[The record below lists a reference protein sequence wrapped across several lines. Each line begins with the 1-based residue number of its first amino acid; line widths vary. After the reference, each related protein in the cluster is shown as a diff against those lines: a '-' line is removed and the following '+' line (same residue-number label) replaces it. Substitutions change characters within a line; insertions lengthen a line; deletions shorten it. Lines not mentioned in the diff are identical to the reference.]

1 MAQINRI
8 RVNNVK
14 YNFGTQF
21 YDDFFMRF
29 SGKNTIYDL
38 ANGGGKSVLMLL
50 LLQNMLP
57 NCTLDDK
64 QPIEK
69 LFRSGNGNTTIHSL
83 VEWKLD
89 SCDVKNGYKYM
100 TTGFCA
106 RKGRDNVEENNAN
119 RETANIEYFNYCIFY
134 KEFGENDIKNL
145 PLVKDGERVT
155 YNGLKSYLRDLE
167 RKDFGV
173 SVRIFDKKG
182 DYQNF
187 ISNYGLYESQWE
199 IIRGINKTEGHVRTY
214 FESNY
219 KTTRKVIEDLL
230 IEEIIEKSYNNKI
243 RKNSEARD
251 DEEMAQTLLDIKDKL
266 MELSKRKGDI
276 NRYDEQIEILSQ
288 FAVQIEAFCELYEE
302 KERIEHKLI
311 EALCICKGKAD
322 DIRNKM
328 ETLSEDAEELR
339 KNLADETRL
348 IELAEIET
356 ELNELD
362 KLNSLIEDTLAERK
376 IKSDAADRI
385 KEELYFREN
394 AVDYNDYLAN
404 KKLYDET
411 RELIQNS
418 NRQAS
423 ALLEEMA
430 MLAATKEAWI
440 STGKENLISESQS
453 YEEQLKLIT
462 DSCNK
467 SLEEQQK
474 LFGKIKTIEGVL
486 LNLEEFITR
495 QNEEISGL
503 MQGIGLIVAEQAWDK
518 CENTAE
524 EIKNCHKRIA
534 DIGNTIQEKET
545 LRPQYVNESIER
557 EAKLAKLCE
566 EEKFL
571 NSELKDA
578 VITRDKLN
586 KIKAVYGQNNLEQL
600 DKTVEALLDRLN
612 RERNDAEK
620 ELDKLNVYLKSIQE
634 KKIPEYDV
642 EYNNVLKY
650 LKSRYDEDV
659 VSGREVLE
667 DMDEDS
673 VKEILENFPQL
684 PYVVFAGDSYDKISG
699 DKVLAT
705 LNTGSYIVPV
715 LRMSAI
721 EEGKYPFENDKV
733 ISVCR
738 DMSFLWNESA
748 LTAEIQKI
756 SEDIAKYE
764 ETVRKTV
771 DKCQMVT
778 EDNILIKSVKNQRD
792 ADVIQKRL
800 EEILREKTNLF
811 KRKDDEILKSEE
823 LSNEIAEFRVALEKE
838 RERLF
843 VLQKDI
849 RIYEQIAVLNDT
861 LIQKYQEKKDNENAL
876 SETKKEYSHILH
888 KVAHEQLLKKQA
900 QMDLDRVKEELKEL
914 ESDFTNNVKP
924 YLVENSGTVTNLTK
938 DEVNARM
945 SALVKL
951 IKGESGDISDKEK
964 LLASYEAA
972 MKKSADNIVYRGM
985 SMEEAHEAYESN
997 RFYSCEMEEM
1007 LQLKN
1012 EKASID
1018 REIRDIDAQFDS
1030 QSAQKNRMEGSI
1042 EHGKRRYEEKYGEFV
1057 RENFT
1062 NPQNFIVVHRHEMSH
1077 IQQQIRETEAICKKL
1092 ESDNHDILFMEK
1104 DIERIIRSAGL
1115 DVTENMIISDSVR
1128 DITSEDYEQ
1137 LQKQYD
1143 NIRKEENRLLTRFND
1158 EKQKVAD
1165 SLVALEAY
1173 ELSAEIKN
1181 SVTAPKTSAE
1191 ATELIKGIS
1200 DTNGY
1205 IVLERDRIEKSISDM
1220 EKIKDSF
1227 ENRCI
1232 QICSNIKTELE
1243 RLPKMSRITL
1253 DDEVISIITLS
1264 IPYIKEE
1271 MYKDRMSVYINET
1284 VAGAETFNNPAEK
1297 LKYMK
1302 NRLSWKKMFSVI
1314 VTDMNSIKL
1323 SLYKREHIKDQSR
1336 YLKYEEAVGSTGQS
1350 QGIYIQF
1357 LIAVINYIA
1366 SLNAMDKDN
1375 SITGKTIFID
1385 NPFGAAKDVYIWEP
1399 IFKLLK
1405 TNHVQLIVPARGAT
1419 PAITKMFDVNYILGQ
1434 KMVANRQQTVVV
1446 DYRSQVKTEEM
1457 EYEVMEYEQIT
1468 LDMV

>member
-21 YDDFFMRF
+21 YDDFVMRF

-89 SCDVKNGYKYM
+89 SCDVRNGYKYM

-106 RKGRDNVEENNAN
+106 RKGRDNADETNAD

-134 KEFGENDIKNL
+134 REFGENDIKNL

-199 IIRGINKTEGHVRTY
+199 IVRGINKTEGHVRTY

-243 RKNSEARD
+243 RKNSEAKD

-276 NRYDEQIEILSQ
+276 NRYDEQIAILSQ
-288 FAVQIEAFCELYEE
+288 FAGQIGDFCELYEE
-302 KERIEHKLI
+302 KERVEQKLV
-311 EALCICKGKAD
+311 EALCICRGKAD
-322 DIRNKM
+322 NIRNRM
-328 ETLSEDAEELR
+328 EILSDSAEEFR
-339 KNLADETRL
+339 KTLDDETRL
-348 IELAEIET
+348 IALAEIET
-356 ELNELD
+356 ELSELD
-362 KLNSLIEDTLAERK
+362 KLNSLIDDTLTERK
-376 IKSDAADRI
+376 IKSDGAERI
-385 KEELYFREN
+385 KEELYLREN
-394 AVDYNDYLAN
+394 ALDYKDYLAN
-404 KKLYDET
+404 RKLYDET

-418 NRQAS
+418 NRQES

-430 MLAATKEAWI
+430 RLAATKEAWLDKR
-440 STGKENLISESQS
+440 KENLVSESQS

-462 DSCNK
+462 HSYDK

-474 LFGKIKTIEGVL
+474 LFGKIKTIEGVMQ
-486 LNLEEFITR
+486 NLEELVTR
-495 QNEEISGL
+495 HNDEISGL
-503 MQGIGLIVAEQAWDK
+503 MQGVGLIVAEQAWDK
-518 CENTAE
+518 CEKTAE
-524 EIKNCHKRIA
+524 EIKNCLKRTANIE
-534 DIGNTIQEKET
+534 NSIQEKEG

-557 EAKLAKLCE
+557 EARLAKLCE
-566 EEKFL
+566 EEKYL
-571 NSELKDA
+571 NGELEQA
-578 VITRDKLN
+578 VIIRDKLN
-586 KIKAVYGQNNLEQL
+586 KIKSVYGQNNFEQL
-600 DKTVEALLDRLN
+600 DKTVESLLYRLN
-612 RERNDAEK
+612 RELNDTEK
-620 ELDKLNVYLKSIQE
+620 ELEKLNDYLKSIQE
-634 KKIPEYDV
+634 QKIPEYDMA
-642 EYNNVLKY
+642 YNNVLKY
-650 LKSRYDEDV
+650 LKSRYGEDV

-667 DMDEDS
+667 GMDEDS
-673 VKEILENFPQL
+673 VKEILEEFPPL
-684 PYVVFAGDSYDKISG
+684 PYVIFAGGSYEKIIE
-699 DKVLAT
+699 DKVLST
-705 LNTGSYIVPV
+705 LNTGSYIIPV
-715 LRMSAI
+715 LRKSVL
-721 EEGKYPFENDKV
+721 EERTYPFEKDKI

-738 DMSFLWNESA
+738 DMIFLWNESA
-748 LTAEIQKI
+748 LAAEIQKI
-756 SEDIAKYE
+756 TEDIAKYE
-764 ETVRKTV
+764 ENVRKTA
-771 DKCQMVT
+771 DKCQLVT
-778 EDNILIKSVKNQRD
+778 EDNIFIKSVKGQRD
-792 ADVIQKRL
+792 ADDIQRRL
-800 EEILREKTNLF
+800 EEIQREKTALF
-811 KRKDDEILKSEE
+811 RRKEDEILKSEE
-823 LSNEIAEFRVALEKE
+823 LSKQLEEFKILLEKE

-843 VLQKDI
+843 ALQKDI
-849 RIYEQIAVLNDT
+849 RTYEQIAVLNDA
-861 LIQKYQEKKDNENAL
+861 LIQKYKEIKDNENSL
-876 SETKKEYSHILH
+876 SEAKKEYSHILH
-888 KVAHEQLLKKQA
+888 KAAHQQSLMKQA
-900 QMDLDRVKEELKEL
+900 QTDFDRVKNEL
-914 ESDFTNNVKP
+914 EEIENEFTNNVKP
-924 YLVENSGTVTNLTK
+924 YLVKNAEIVTNLTK

-972 MKKSADNIVYRGM
+972 MKKSADSIVYRGM
-985 SMEEAHEAYESN
+985 TMDEAHEAYESG
-997 RFYSCEMEEM
+997 RLYPCKMEEM
-1007 LQLKN
+1007 LRLKN

-1018 REIRDIDAQFDS
+1018 RELRGIDSQLDS

-1042 EHGKRRYEEKYGEFV
+1042 EHGKRRYEDKYGEFV
-1057 RENFT
+1057 RENIT
-1062 NPQNFIVVHRHEMSH
+1062 NPQNFIVVHRHEISR
-1077 IQQQIRETEAICKKL
+1077 IQQQIQETESIRKKL
-1092 ESDNHDILFMEK
+1092 ESDNRDILFMEK
-1104 DIERIIRSAGL
+1104 DIERIIRNAGL
-1115 DVTENMIISDSVR
+1115 EITENMLISDLTK

-1143 NIRKEENRLLTRFND
+1143 GIYKEENRLLTHFN
-1158 EKQKVAD
+1158 EERQKVAD
-1165 SLVALEAY
+1165 SLAALEAY

-1220 EKIKDSF
+1220 ERIKDSF
-1227 ENRCI
+1227 VNRCI

-1243 RLPKMSRITL
+1243 RLPKLSRITL

-1323 SLYKREHIKDQSR
+1323 CLYKREHIKDQSR

-1375 SITGKTIFID
+1375 SVTGKTIFID

-1457 EYEVMEYEQIT
+1457 EYEVMEYQQTT
-1468 LDMV
+1468 LDIV

>member
-21 YDDFFMRF
+21 YDDFLMRF

-89 SCDVKNGYKYM
+89 SCDVKNGYRYM

-106 RKGRDNVEENNAN
+106 RKGRDNAEENNAD

-134 KEFGENDIKNL
+134 REFGENDIKNF
-145 PLVKDGERVT
+145 PLAKDGERVT

-167 RKDFGV
+167 RKDLGV

-199 IIRGINKTEGHVRTY
+199 IVRGINKTEGHVRTY

-230 IEEIIEKSYNNKI
+230 IEEIIEKSYNNRI
-243 RKNSEARD
+243 RKNSEAKD
-251 DEEMAQTLLDIKDKL
+251 DEEMARTLLDIKDKL
-266 MELSKRKGDI
+266 MELSKRKGEI
-276 NRYDEQIEILSQ
+276 NRYDEQIAILSQ
-288 FAVQIEAFCELYEE
+288 FSGQIGSFCQLYEE
-302 KERIEHKLI
+302 KEMVEQKLI
-311 EALCICKGKAD
+311 EALCICRGKAD
-322 DIRNKM
+322 DIRKRM
-328 ETLSEDAEELR
+328 EILSDSGEEFRKTLD
-339 KNLADETRL
+339 DEARL
-348 IELAEIET
+348 IALAEIET
-356 ELNELD
+356 ELSELD
-362 KLNSLIEDTLAERK
+362 KLNNLINDTLADRK

-385 KEELYFREN
+385 KDELYLREN
-394 AVDYNDYLAN
+394 ALDYKDYLAN
-404 KKLYDET
+404 RKLYDET
-411 RELIQNS
+411 REMIQNS
-418 NRQAS
+418 NRQES
-423 ALLEEMA
+423 VLLEEMA
-430 MLAATKEAWI
+430 MLAATKNGWL
-440 STGKENLISESQS
+440 TTKKNNLINERQS

-462 DSCNK
+462 DSYNK

-474 LFGKIKTIEGVL
+474 LFGKIKMIEGIMQ
-486 LNLEEFITR
+486 NLEEIVTR
-495 QNEEISGL
+495 NNDEMSGL
-503 MQGIGLIVAEQAWDK
+503 MQGVGLIVAEQAWDK
-518 CENTAE
+518 CEKTAGD
-524 EIKNCHKRIA
+524 IKNCLKRTD
-534 DIGNTIQEKET
+534 DIENLIKEKEA
-545 LRPQYVNESIER
+545 LRPQYVSESIER

-566 EEKFL
+566 EEKYL
-571 NSELKDA
+571 KSELEHA
-578 VITRDKLN
+578 VVIYEKLN
-586 KIKAVYGQNNLEQL
+586 KIKYVYGQNNYEQL
-600 DKTVEALLDRLN
+600 EKTVESLLYRLN

-620 ELDKLNVYLKSIQE
+620 ELEKLNEYLKSIQE
-634 KKIPEYDV
+634 QKIPEYDMA
-642 EYNNVLKY
+642 YNNVLKY
-650 LKSRYDEDV
+650 LKSRYGEDV

-667 DMDEDS
+667 GMEEDS
-673 VKEILENFPQL
+673 IKVMLEDFPQL
-684 PYVVFAGDSYDKISG
+684 PYVIFVNGSYEKIIE
-699 DKVLAT
+699 DKVLST
-705 LNTGSYIVPV
+705 LNTESCIIPV
-715 LRMSAI
+715 LRMSVL
-721 EEGKYPFENDKV
+721 EEHVYPFEKDNV
-733 ISVCR
+733 ISVCK

-748 LTAEIQKI
+748 LAAEIQKV
-756 SEDIAKYE
+756 SEDIVKYE
-764 ETVRKTV
+764 EIVRKTS

-778 EDNILIKSVKNQRD
+778 EDNVFIKSVKGQRASED
-792 ADVIQKRL
+792 IQRRI
-800 EEILREKTNLF
+800 EEIQREKTTLF
-811 KRKDDEILKSEE
+811 RRKEDEIIKSQE
-823 LSNEIAEFRVALEKE
+823 LSKQLSELKASLEKE
-838 RERLF
+838 REFLS

-849 RIYEQIAVLNDT
+849 RTYEQIAMLNDA
-861 LIQKYQEKKDNENAL
+861 LIQKYKEIKDNENSL
-876 SETKKEYSHILH
+876 SEAKKEYSHILH
-888 KVAHEQLLKKQA
+888 KSAHEQMMMKQA
-900 QMDLDRVKEELKEL
+900 QTDFDRIKTEL
-914 ESDFTNNVKP
+914 EEIENDFTNNVKP
-924 YLVENSGTVTNLTK
+924 YLKENTEIVTNLTR
-938 DEVNARM
+938 DEVDARM

-951 IKGESGDISDKEK
+951 IKGENGDISDKER

-985 SMEEAHEAYESN
+985 TMDEAHEAYESG
-997 RFYSCEMEEM
+997 RLYPCKIEEM

-1018 REIRDIDAQFDS
+1018 KEIRDIDSQLDS

-1042 EHGKRRYEEKYGEFV
+1042 EHGKRRYEDKYGEFV
-1057 RENFT
+1057 RENIT
-1062 NPQNFIVVHRHEMSH
+1062 NPQNFIVVHRHEMSR
-1077 IQQQIRETEAICKKL
+1077 IQQQIQETESIRKKL
-1092 ESDNHDILFMEK
+1092 ENDNRDILFMEK
-1104 DIERIIRSAGL
+1104 DIERIIRNAGL
-1115 DVTENMIISDSVR
+1115 EIPEDGYVSDLTK
-1128 DITSEDYEQ
+1128 DITSEDYEK

-1143 NIRKEENRLLTRFND
+1143 SIRKEENRLLAHFND
-1158 EKQKVAD
+1158 ERQKVAD
-1165 SLVALEAY
+1165 ALAALEAY
-1173 ELSAEIKN
+1173 ELSAEMKN
-1181 SVTAPKTSAE
+1181 SVIAPKTSAE

-1205 IVLERDRIEKSISDM
+1205 IALERDRIEKSISDM

-1243 RLPKMSRITL
+1243 RLPKLSRITL

-1323 SLYKREHIKDQSR
+1323 CLYKREHIKDQSR
-1336 YLKYEEAVGSTGQS
+1336 YLKYEEALGSTGQS

-1375 SITGKTIFID
+1375 SVTGKTIFID

-1457 EYEVMEYEQIT
+1457 EYEVMEYEQT
-1468 LDMV
+1468 MLDIV